1 MFTHAK
7 TNKYPYLYK
16 MAMSKI
22 VIISGSP
29 RKNGKTQVLMK
40 FVSEHL
46 KENNSDVKFINLA
59 EGGIDYYTGDGNHN
73 ETTKQAIKDITEADV
88 WLVGTPIYNS
98 FFSSALKN
106 LFEYI
111 DYRKTEGKTAGLI
124 VLASGNIGFTDVQTL
139 LTQLMSY
146 FKVIT
151 NPKAVFVTADTIEN
165 GKIVNDDVKT
175 RLQTLIDQTLDL
187 ATRTR
192 AWYEELGT
200 QKISCWV

>member
-1 MFTHAK
+1 ME
-7 TNKYPYLYK
+7 
-16 MAMSKI
+16 MSKI

-124 VLASGNIGFTDVQTL
+124 VLASGNIGFTNVQTL

-151 NPKAVFVTADTIEN
+151 NPKAVFVTTDTIEN
-165 GKIVNDDVKT
+165 GEIVNDDVKT

-192 AWYEELGT
+192 A
-200 QKISCWV
+200 

>member
-1 MFTHAK
+1 
-7 TNKYPYLYK
+7 
-16 MAMSKI
+16 MSKI

-98 FFSSALKN
+98 FFSSALKIY
-106 LFEYI
+106 LSI
-111 DYRKTEGKTAGLI
+111 LI
-124 VLASGNIGFTDVQTL
+124 
-139 LTQLMSY
+139 
-146 FKVIT
+146 
-151 NPKAVFVTADTIEN
+151 IE
-165 GKIVNDDVKT
+165 KQKEK
-175 RLQTLIDQTLDL
+175 LQ
-187 ATRTR
+187 
-192 AWYEELGT
+192 
-200 QKISCWV
+200 V

>member
-1 MFTHAK
+1 MFRHTK

-16 MAMSKI
+16 MEMSKI

-40 FVSEHL
+40 FISDHI

-88 WLVGTPIYNS
+88 WLIGTPIYNS

-111 DYRKTEGKTAGLI
+111 DYRKTEGKTAGLVI
-124 VLASGNIGFTDVQTL
+124 LASGNIGFTDVQTI

-165 GKIVNDDVKT
+165 GEIVNDDVEF
-175 RLQTLIDQTLDL
+175 RLQALIDQTLEL
-187 ATRTR
+187 ADKTR
-192 AWYEELGT
+192 A
-200 QKISCWV
+200 